1 MTESP
6 FLPSIETLKD
16 QAKHLRAR
24 LEADG
29 VSIGHSQSLE
39 RLAHQY
45 GYKNW
50 NTLHAAVGNRL
61 PVSPVALG
69 GRVRGRYLGQAFA
82 ATVIGVQ
89 ILTPGRYRVT
99 FDFDEAVDVVTFD
112 SFSAFRK
119 RVSCTIDDNGMT
131 AEKTSN
137 GLPHLRLDL

>member
-29 VSIGHSQSLE
+29 VPIGHSQSLE

-50 NTLHAAVGNRL
+50 NTLHAAVGNRP

-69 GRVRGRYLGQAFA
+69 GRVRGRYLGQAFSG
-82 ATVIGVQ
+82 TVIGVQ

-99 FDFDEAVDVVTFD
+99 FDFDEAVDVLTFD

-137 GLPHLRLDL
+137 GLPHLRLHL